1 LFKQWKYYYEIEEG
15 IVIYGEIYGAG
26 IQKNYDYGL
35 QDIEYAGF
43 DVTINGEYCSL
54 PKSIDI
60 HYNILNLPYVPTLG
74 FCRWSQEIQDKFVFN
89 NFIEGTKV
97 PHEGIVIKAVD
108 GNRHKVA
115 KVINPDYLIYGEKH
129 NIGDS
134 H

>member
-1 LFKQWKYYYEIEEG
+1 M
-15 IVIYGEIYGAG
+15 
-26 IQKNYDYGL
+26 GL
-35 QDIEYAGF
+35 D
-43 DVTINGEYCSL
+43 
-54 PKSIDI
+54 
-60 HYNILNLPYVPTLG
+60 YVPELYTG
-74 FCRWSQEIQDKFVFN
+74 IWNQEIQDKLVFN

-108 GNRHKVA
+108 GDRRKVA